1 MILAHAST
9 SLPSRAAD
17 VHSPIDET
25 LRALFLDALRDVVRN
40 AVREELRAHG
50 LAPDASA
57 PVAPNSTQT
66 YVSTQRAAQI
76 AGVHAATIRDWV
88 HRGLLHGHRA
98 GRLLRID
105 RAELLAMMH
114 RTATSPAAPVDLD
127 ARADEILA
135 RRRTPR

>member
-1 MILAHAST
+1 MSNSIE
-9 SLPSRAAD
+9 D
-17 VHSPIDET
+17 T
-25 LRALFLDALRDVVRN
+25 LRALVRDTVRDI
-40 AVREELRAHG
+40 VRDELRAHG
-50 LAPDASA
+50 LAPGSAAPAASSGS
-57 PVAPNSTQT
+57 PT
-66 YVSTQRAAQI
+66 YVSTQQAAQI

-88 HRGLLHGHRA
+88 HRGLIHGHRA

-114 RTATSPAAPVDLD
+114 RTGASPTAPVDID

>member
-1 MILAHAST
+1 M
-9 SLPSRAAD
+9 R
-17 VHSPIDET
+17 SPIEES
-25 LRALFLDALRDVVRN
+25 LRAFVRDALRDAVRD

-50 LAPDASA
+50 LAAG
-57 PVAPNSTQT
+57 PVAPAAPSGSST
-66 YVSTQRAAQI
+66 YVSTRQAAQI

-88 HRGLLHGHRA
+88 RRGLLHDHRA
-98 GRLLRID
+98 GRLLRVD

-114 RTATSPAAPVDLD
+114 RTAASPTAPVDLD